1 MYSPA
6 EIQIGISSNTEEE
19 ARVASRSSTIQLFYI
34 LLRFYLRFLVHF
46 NGIFFREIWVRHSQG
61 ALCFFGKVKA
71 GHKTAVDLEKWG
83 KVECSFHFQQMP
95 FCTEETN
102 ALIEH
107 HNSSLSWGRKKLIY
121 LAFCSIALGYFC
133 PLCDDVRCAPHTAKL
148 LLLRFPSFNCILPAI
163 YLAKLTAAA
172 VLFCI
177 CAECIGISSLF

>member
-1 MYSPA
+1 M
-6 EIQIGISSNTEEE
+6 
-19 ARVASRSSTIQLFYI
+19 
-34 LLRFYLRFLVHF
+34 
-46 NGIFFREIWVRHSQG
+46 
-61 ALCFFGKVKA
+61 GK
-71 GHKTAVDLEKWG
+71 G
-83 KVECSFHFQQMP
+83 ECSFHFQQMP

-163 YLAKLTAAA
+163 YLAKVDCSIILH
-172 VLFCI
+172 LCR
-177 CAECIGISSLF
+177 ECIGISSALCRIAMLLLVLIKNAYNTEFWWHSIVQRNHVDLWWTRMHKSMACTITPPHPSGRPWPTPWWTTSS